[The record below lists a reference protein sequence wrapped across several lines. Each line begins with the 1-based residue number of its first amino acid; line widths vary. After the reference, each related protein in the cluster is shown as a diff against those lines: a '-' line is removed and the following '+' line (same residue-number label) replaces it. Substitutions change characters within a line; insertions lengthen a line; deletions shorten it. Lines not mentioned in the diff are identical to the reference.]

1 MVDVTLMLLFGIMVV
16 LLILLVLGKGIKFI
30 VSLAVIAIAFAIF
43 MRIVFGS
50 DVGINFLKNTVGY
63 FFK

>member
-1 MVDVTLMLLFGIMVV
+1 MLLFGIMVV